1 MINMTRL
8 ISKQEDS
15 KCAME
20 WETNIT
26 DLIVEILELISVK
39 INQPIDIIVKTPWE
53 HDPDGF

>member
-1 MINMTRL
+1 MTRL